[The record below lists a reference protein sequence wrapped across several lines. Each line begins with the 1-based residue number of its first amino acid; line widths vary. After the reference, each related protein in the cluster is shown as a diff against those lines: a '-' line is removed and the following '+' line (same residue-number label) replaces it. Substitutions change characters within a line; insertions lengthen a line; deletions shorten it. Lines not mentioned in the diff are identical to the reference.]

1 MPGRKHDARDELSH
15 RLEFRSVFRLEFR
28 LRGRQ
33 DKGAEGAE
41 WVWRGSSDL
50 GEPAYKKHRNINEYV
65 IGSASVFEQVRTLG
79 AQTYFQ

>member
-1 MPGRKHDARDELSH
+1 MPGRKLDARGELRH
-15 RLEFRSVFRLEFR
+15 LQIPLREFRLVFR